1 MKTTH
6 IDDFHYCC
14 AEVFCALYAAFPL
27 PYLLL
32 VEDTTGP
39 IQWDMTGLPDRR
51 SQACFETFL
60 WLAEH
65 DLLRFRTL
73 EPRNTGI
80 EGAALTQKAF
90 VLLTGQI
97 TWTSGE
103 VMSRIQA
110 LLEARRNRAYGD
122 IELLIN
128 DIFRTNLQWS
138 APVTAKPLPKSEP
151 FSSESEDGN
160 YY

>member
-6 IDDFHYCC
+6 VDDFHYCC

-32 VEDTTGP
+32 VEDITGP
-39 IQWDMTGLPDRR
+39 IQWDLTGLPDRR

-97 TWTSGE
+97 TWSSGE
-103 VMSRIQA
+103 AMSRIQA

-122 IELLIN
+122 IESLIN

-138 APVTAKPLPKSEP
+138 APVTSKTLPKAEP
-151 FSSESEDGN
+151 FSSVSEDGN
-160 YY
+160 D